1 VRTTLDSTRV
11 HIRPGRPATLD
22 IEVINTSSVI
32 DGVSALVAGIDPTW
46 VQLVHPIVSLFPEA
60 SGTLTFRFDV
70 PTSCPAGDMP
80 LVVRVFSTIDAEV
93 VEEHD
98 ICLVVEPVEA
108 AELQLRPSLV
118 NGGKSATIQAF
129 IINTG
134 NVATE
139 FSIDAL
145 EPTRVLTCHTS
156 PPTMLVEPGT
166 ESAVTVVA
174 RGKRPWIGSPAS
186 RNIAVTA
193 VSPSIELTETGRFNQ
208 RPRIPRGLLT
218 ALILIGII
226 ALWAFIFL
234 WVIQALGKTAA
245 PTKTVAAGFLDG
257 STKIALEN
265 VAGQV
270 SGRVTA
276 STTGEGLERI
286 TVEAYRIGRSGQ
298 SPQSVASSAT
308 DAQGT
313 YAIGSLLPGAY
324 RLRFTADG
332 YTAMWCTPTGGGT
345 TLNIAPSTPGIADPV
360 CNVVLKGRLGAIT
373 IPVQLPDGAT
383 GTPVVTV
390 QQVVPAGAAQPPA
403 ATAVQQPNG
412 TFLAAGLATPAQ
424 YAVTVAIPNFAPQT
438 STVTLAGGQSPV
450 IDPPSL
456 VANTGV
462 ISGVVT
468 DAAGTALGGVTV
480 TLRSGALERTI
491 TTPTV
496 AGSVGQYRFDALA
509 TPRDY
514 ILTFTLKGYSSS
526 TRSLVLGAGQS
537 SIGVPVPLVGG
548 QGTLAGIVKD
558 ATGTTV
564 GGVVVTVSDANFTA
578 NTASLTGGLTNGT
591 YSLAGLPTP
600 GVYTVQFTAPGYRTE
615 YQTVSYLA
623 PGKQTVNVVMTRSVA
638 NIRSTVLINGTPA
651 AGVGVTLSNGTSTA
665 TGPTALTTVTAAN
678 PSGSFSLLGIPPG
691 TYTITLSPPA
701 TTPGTAPVVTAVQI
715 ITLTA
720 GQTYTASFSAPGG

>member
-1 VRTTLDSTRV
+1 
-11 HIRPGRPATLD
+11 
-22 IEVINTSSVI
+22 
-32 DGVSALVAGIDPTW
+32 
-46 VQLVHPIVSLFPEA
+46 
-60 SGTLTFRFDV
+60 
-70 PTSCPAGDMP
+70 
-80 LVVRVFSTIDAEV
+80 
-93 VEEHD
+93 
-98 ICLVVEPVEA
+98 
-108 AELQLRPSLV
+108 
-118 NGGKSATIQAF
+118 
-129 IINTG
+129 
-134 NVATE
+134 
-139 FSIDAL
+139 
-145 EPTRVLTCHTS
+145 
-156 PPTMLVEPGT
+156 
-166 ESAVTVVA
+166 
-174 RGKRPWIGSPAS
+174 
-186 RNIAVTA
+186 
-193 VSPSIELTETGRFNQ
+193 
-208 RPRIPRGLLT
+208 
-218 ALILIGII
+218 
-226 ALWAFIFL
+226 
-234 WVIQALGKTAA
+234 
-245 PTKTVAAGFLDG
+245 
-257 STKIALEN
+257 
-265 VAGQV
+265 
-270 SGRVTA
+270 
-276 STTGEGLERI
+276 
-286 TVEAYRIGRSGQ
+286 
-298 SPQSVASSAT
+298 
-308 DAQGT
+308 
-313 YAIGSLLPGAY
+313 
-324 RLRFTADG
+324 
-332 YTAMWCTPTGGGT
+332 
-345 TLNIAPSTPGIADPV
+345 V

-548 QGTLAGIVKD
+548 QGTLAGTVKD

-701 TTPGTAPVVTAVQI
+701 TTPGTAPMVTAVQI